1 MHISGV
7 IRDCAPKGNFCNAD
21 ILGKKPPALTP
32 YQEAEIAGQRRVP
45 FEGGEENWGNHPGCD
60 GVCWGP
66 GRNWVC
72 IAATVNGRVTLYN
85 GKGLGLEE
93 RRRAG

>member
-45 FEGGEENWGNHPGCD
+45 FEGGEENWGNHRD
-60 GVCWGP
+60 ELGVLGT
-66 GRNWVC
+66 R
-72 IAATVNGRVTLYN
+72 
-85 GKGLGLEE
+85 KKLGLY
-93 RRRAG
+93 GGGC